1 MKKITRILTVLLACM
16 LISSTAFAHSGRTD
30 SAGGHHDYKNVSGLG
45 SYHYHHGYSAHLHPN
60 GVCPYSSAAKTTPS
74 KPKSTSSSSSSSSST
89 ASAPKVQVEKTLPTD
104 IKAYIG
110 EYFIPSVNYKDSQF
124 VVAED
129 LSSYG
134 YDVNWNSS
142 DRTLKISKNTAKT
155 KSSVASSNSSE
166 QYEIKSSDIKT
177 YLYNSSTGNYDL
189 LTSYN
194 IGGKTIVKFSQ
205 LGETVWNSEAR
216 SSTLNY

>member
-1 MKKITRILTVLLACM
+1 MKKIKKILTVLFACM

-60 GVCPYSSAAKTTPS
+60 GICPYSSAAQTTSS
-74 KPKSTSSSSSSSSST
+74 KPKSTSSPSST
-89 ASAPKVQVEKTLPTD
+89 TAAPKVQVEKTLPTD
-104 IKAYIG
+104 IKAYIDS
-110 EYFIPSVNYKDSQF
+110 YFIPSVNYKDSQF

-134 YDVNWNSS
+134 YDVNWDASE
-142 DRTLKISKNTAKT
+142 RTLKISKNSAKT
-155 KSSVASSNSSE
+155 KSAIALNNPSE

-205 LGETVWNSEAR
+205 LGETVWNSSAR
-216 SSTLNY
+216 SSTLSY

>member
-1 MKKITRILTVLLACM
+1 MKKIKKILTVLFACM

-45 SYHYHHGYSAHLHPN
+45 SYHYHHGYPAHLHPN
-60 GVCPYSSAAKTTPS
+60 GICPYSSAAQTTSS
-74 KPKSTSSSSSSSSST
+74 KPKSTSSSSSTT
-89 ASAPKVQVEKTLPTD
+89 AAPKVQVEKTLPTD
-104 IKAYIG
+104 IKAYIDS
-110 EYFIPSVNYKDSQF
+110 YFIPSVNYKDSQF

-134 YDVNWNSS
+134 YDVNWDASE
-142 DRTLKISKNTAKT
+142 RTLKISKNSAKT
-155 KSSVASSNSSE
+155 KSASALNNPSE

-205 LGETVWNSEAR
+205 LGETVWNSSAR
-216 SSTLNY
+216 SSTLSY

>member
-1 MKKITRILTVLLACM
+1 MKKIKKILTVLFACM

-45 SYHYHHGYSAHLHPN
+45 SYHYHHGYPAHLHPN
-60 GVCPYSSAAKTTPS
+60 GICPYSSAAQTTSS
-74 KPKSTSSSSSSSSST
+74 KPKSTSSSSSTT
-89 ASAPKVQVEKTLPTD
+89 AAPKVQVEKTLPTD
-104 IKAYIG
+104 IKVYIDS
-110 EYFIPSVNYKDSQF
+110 YFIPSVNYKDSQF

-134 YDVNWNSS
+134 YDVNWDASE
-142 DRTLKISKNTAKT
+142 RTLKISKNSAKT
-155 KSSVASSNSSE
+155 KSAIALNNPSE

-205 LGETVWNSEAR
+205 LGETVWNSSAR
-216 SSTLNY
+216 SSTLSY

>member
-45 SYHYHHGYSAHLHPN
+45 SYHYHHGYPAHLHPN
-60 GVCPYSSAAKTTPS
+60 GVCPYSSTAQ
-74 KPKSTSSSSSSSSST
+74 TSSSSAKSSSSST

-129 LSSYG
+129 LSNYG

>member
-60 GVCPYSSAAKTTPS
+60 GVCPYSSAAQ
-74 KPKSTSSSSSSSSST
+74 TSSSSAKSSSSAST
-89 ASAPKVQVEKTLPTD
+89 TSAPKAQVEKTLPTD

-142 DRTLKISKNTAKT
+142 DRTLKISKNTAKA